1 MHANLA
7 LALRLES
14 ASSALGRWSAEV
26 HPTLFAESAA
36 ASIPCGSGTAC
47 FVDESS
53 PLTQIKGAGMIAPT
67 FEGDIDA
74 VEAFYEE
81 RMTPV
86 TFILCP
92 FADAAIF
99 TYLSRRGYE
108 IGSFENALFRPVS
121 AADIL
126 PPDPDIVSAEA
137 PEEWANTLGESF
149 FDVVTPAGLELG
161 RTLYHLP
168 NMQNLLIRDGETALA
183 GAQLGSHEGL
193 AIFQCDGTIRR
204 YRRAGLQLKL
214 IQHRLS
220 RAAQAGCDMATADT
234 EPGSASQRNYE
245 KLGFRVA
252 YTRVT
257 LIKPE

>member
-1 MHANLA
+1 MHANLS

-14 ASSALGRWSAEV
+14 ASAALARWSAEI
-26 HPTLFAESAA
+26 HPSLFPESAA
-36 ASIPCGSGTAC
+36 TSIPCGSGTAC
-47 FVDESS
+47 FLDESS
-53 PLTQIKGAGMIAPT
+53 PLTQIKGAGMISPT
-67 FEGDIDA
+67 FEADIA
-74 VEAFYEE
+74 TAEAFYEE
-81 RMTPV
+81 RMAPV

-108 IGSFENALFRPVS
+108 IGSFENALFRPLS
-121 AADIL
+121 AADIV
-126 PPDPDIVSAEA
+126 PPDPDITSAENS
-137 PEEWANTLGESF
+137 EEWARTVGESF
-149 FDVVTPAGLELG
+149 FDVVTPAGLQLG

-168 NMQNLLIRDGETALA
+168 QTQNLLIRHGETALA
-183 GAQLGSHEGL
+183 GAQLGFHEGL
-193 AIFQCDGTIRR
+193 ALFQCDGTIRR
-204 YRRAGLQLKL
+204 YRRVGLQAKL
-214 IQHRLS
+214 IQDRLS

>member
-14 ASSALGRWSAEV
+14 ASAALARWSAEV
-26 HPTLFAESAA
+26 HPTLFPESAA
-36 ASIPCGSGTAC
+36 TSIPCGSGTAC
-47 FVDESS
+47 FLDETS

-74 VEAFYEE
+74 AEAFYEE
-81 RMTPV
+81 RMAPV

-108 IGSFENALFRPVS
+108 IGSFENALFRPLS
-121 AADIL
+121 PADIL
-126 PPDPDIVSAEA
+126 PPDTDIISADA
-137 PEEWANTLGESF
+137 PEDWASTVGESF

-161 RTLYHLP
+161 RTLFHLP
-168 NMQNLLIRDGETALA
+168 NTQNLLIRDGETTFA
-183 GAQLGSHEGL
+183 GAQLGFHEGL
-193 AIFQCDGTIRR
+193 ALFQCDGTIRR
-204 YRRAGLQLKL
+204 YRRAGLQAKL
-214 IQHRLS
+214 IQDRLS